1 MQFLQSC
8 PIYVQHDEFWH
19 VFVLWPK
26 SFRGPSFRS
35 QLVRYAMK
43 TGLVWLCLRG
53 GFQYAHLIELCWTS
67 HSLEHPSI
75 DLQSQ
80 SQFLSCYLNLPNQ
93 NSANVGLINP
103 ICLNHSRS
111 HATLMQHMQFQRE
124 TQFRSTYIHIEII
137 WNTHMYVYIY
147 ICIHTK
153 MIKLFFLRFFSSP
166 MSRITRSG
174 PVDFPPCRTSPSKK
188 TSSPTTV
195 RPVPSNT
202 KKSGM
207 YSYGHLLVVNTLNT
221 IYRMYNPISNQL

>member
-1 MQFLQSC
+1 MPKIPGILFETPSLDVEIWSKLYMHSLLGKSVQPRANQSSSCKDYRPRTHNNVRVMQFLQSC

-19 VFVLWPK
+19 FFVLWPK

-103 ICLNHSRS
+103 YLFESFPQSCNSNAA
-111 HATLMQHMQFQRE
+111 HAIPKRNPV
-124 TQFRSTYIHIEII
+124 SK
-137 WNTHMYVYIY
+137 YIY
-147 ICIHTK
+147 SHWNYLKHTYVCIYIYMYTYKDDH
-153 MIKLFFLRFFSSP
+153 IVFPAFFL
-166 MSRITRSG
+166 
-174 PVDFPPCRTSPSKK
+174 FPN
-188 TSSPTTV
+188 V
-195 RPVPSNT
+195 
-202 KKSGM
+202 
-207 YSYGHLLVVNTLNT
+207 
-221 IYRMYNPISNQL
+221 

>member
-1 MQFLQSC
+1 
-8 PIYVQHDEFWH
+8 
-19 VFVLWPK
+19 
-26 SFRGPSFRS
+26 
-35 QLVRYAMK
+35 MK

-103 ICLNHSRS
+103 YLFESFPQSCNSNAAHAIPKRNPVSKYIYS
-111 HATLMQHMQFQRE
+111 HWNYLKH
-124 TQFRSTYIHIEII
+124 TYVCIY
-137 WNTHMYVYIY
+137 MYIY

-207 YSYGHLLVVNTLNT
+207 YSYGHWLVVNTLNT